1 MHSSGGQPWLKQ
13 ALSLVGNMGNVCA
26 RRGTCGAPC
35 DQCGVCARI
44 NLNPTFEWLEKALGH
59 SFHVHLRVYHDMYS
73 KPEDLVPFC
82 LSQSDIFRE
91 HAERQFGAHLTIP

>member
-1 MHSSGGQPWLKQ
+1 MGDGQNVSS
-13 ALSLVGNMGNVCA
+13 M
-26 RRGTCGAPC
+26 RGCENL
-35 DQCGVCARI
+35 I